1 LISGAS
7 HAIFNGPAASS
18 TGDPDGSAASGER
31 MASEHSYSI
40 TLSNN
45 RTEKAAIDYLMA
57 EDPHLWAP
65 TPASRRLILDGLGLP
80 QTFSR
85 AFDLVR
91 VSEPFDTDSG
101 LSVDEIDSITLVELK
116 TTKKYL
122 PELPKG
128 FFFGATHNE
137 FDLARQLG
145 DRYNFCFVCLHP
157 ESLGYRLLTLAELEP
172 LIRTKRTQYQ
182 INL

>member
-1 LISGAS
+1 MAD
-7 HAIFNGPAASS
+7 PAG
-18 TGDPDGSAASGER
+18 TVASGER

-45 RTEKAAIDYLMA
+45 RTEKAAIDYVMA
-57 EDPHLWAP
+57 QDPHLWAP
-65 TPASRRLILDGLGLP
+65 TPSSRRLILDGLGLP

-91 VSEPFDTDSG
+91 VREPFDTDSG
-101 LSVDEIDSITLVELK
+101 LSAEEIDSITLVELK

-128 FFFGATHNE
+128 FFFGATENE
-137 FDLARQLG
+137 FDLARELG
-145 DRYNFCFVCLHP
+145 DSYQFCFVCLHP
-157 ESLGYRLLTLAELEP
+157 ESMGYRLVTLAELEP